1 MHVVITGASRRIGL
15 GLAEMFVKEGH
26 QVSMQVR
33 SQPDEFLTFRNSHHT
48 QTHHVACDLLED
60 HALEDLYGRLC
71 EKFGPADLLIN
82 NASNFEPDNAED
94 FEADQLASHIRV
106 NLEAS
111 ITLARDMSRDQG
123 LNQGASIINIVDQRV
138 DRLTPKFFTYT
149 LAKSALRT
157 ATITMAQ
164 QFAPNIRVNAIGPG
178 PTMVNKRQA
187 SEDFAAQ
194 VDALP
199 LKRAISVEDLFATAC
214 FLSENPCITGQI
226 IHVDSGQHL
235 AWETPDV
242 LNANE

>member
-15 GLAEMFVKEGH
+15 GLAQMFVAEGH

-33 SQPDEFLTFRNSHHT
+33 SQPDEFIALREQHKT
-48 QTHHVACDLLED
+48 QTHHVACDLLD
-60 HALEDLYGRLC
+60 VGVLDRLYEQLC
-71 EKFGPADLLIN
+71 QKFGPADLLIN

-94 FEADQLASHIRV
+94 FRAEQLASHMRV
-106 NLEAS
+106 NFETS
-111 ITLARDMSRDQG
+111 ITLARDMSQDEK
-123 LNQGASIINIVDQRV
+123 LNQGASIINILDQRV

-164 QFAPNIRVNAIGPG
+164 QFAPRIRVNAIGPG

-187 SEDFAAQ
+187 TEDFAAQ

-199 LKRAISVEDLFATAC
+199 LKRVVGVEDIYGTAC

-226 IHVDSGQHL
+226 VHVDSGQHL